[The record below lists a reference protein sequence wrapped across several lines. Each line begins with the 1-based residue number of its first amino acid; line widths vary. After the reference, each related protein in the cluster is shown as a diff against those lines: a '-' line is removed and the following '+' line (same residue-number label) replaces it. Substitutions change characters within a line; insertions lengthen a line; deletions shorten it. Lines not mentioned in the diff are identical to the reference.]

1 VYSGTLPSPT
11 PTPTPT
17 PVSSYAISAGGP
29 GAGSYVADTDFT
41 GGSSYNTSAT
51 IDTSNVTNPAPEV
64 VYQNV
69 RYDNT
74 FSYTIPTYSPNTN
87 YSVRL
92 DFAEP
97 YWNAAGQRLFNVSIN
112 GTQVLNNYDVYQA
125 SGGENKAVSETFNT
139 TSDSNGLIKID
150 FTTITDN
157 AMVSGIQISQ
167 Q

>member
-1 VYSGTLPSPT
+1 VALPSPT

-41 GGSSYNTSAT
+41 GGTSYNTSAT
-51 IDTSNVTNPAPEV
+51 IDMSNVTNPAPQS

-69 RYDNT
+69 RYGN

-97 YWNAAGQRLFNVSIN
+97 YWNAAGQREFNVTIN
-112 GTQVLNNYDVYQA
+112 GTQVLNNFDVYQEA
-125 SGGENKAVSETFNT
+125 GGENKAVAETFTT
-139 TSDSNGLIKID
+139 TSDSNGLIHIQ
-150 FTTITDN
+150 FNSVVDN